1 MVHQSE
7 DQLFKYATK
16 EDGIGLLKL
25 LKESNANIKEIDF
38 KSENLTYNPTELI
51 ELDPKIYKTDMILEL
66 DHLIV
71 LTEFQSTIVKTID
84 EKRYR
89 LYTALVDYAKRNN
102 KPLILIVIST
112 AEKTKIKQYKIN
124 KDCVFTIP
132 IVSLK
137 DFDGD
142 KIINNIENK
151 IKNNQKITRHEMLNL
166 ALYPFMSSKKP
177 LDKQI
182 EKTVKTLDEVRKSM
196 KCSSDFVFGIELL
209 IVEKFIKNERQ
220 HKKLT
225 NILRD
230 TMKIIDEWRQEDYE
244 NGKKEGKEEEK
255 INTAKNMLKENY
267 TIKQIATIT
276 QLNIESIKQIKAEF
290 GKLYKK
296 LLKPKNN
303 TTKLI

>member
-16 EDGIGLLKL
+16 EDGFGLLKL

-166 ALYPFMSSKKP
+166 ALAPFMSSKKP

-196 KCSSDFVFGIELL
+196 KCGSDFVFGIELL

-290 GKLYKK
+290 GK
-296 LLKPKNN
+296 
-303 TTKLI
+303 

>member
-16 EDGIGLLKL
+16 EDGFGLLKL

-38 KSENLTYNPTELI
+38 ESENLTYNPTELV

-84 EKRYR
+84 EKQYR

-166 ALYPFMSSKKP
+166 ALAPFMSSKKP

-182 EKTVKTLDEVRKSM
+182 EKTVKTLDEVRKSI

-244 NGKKEGKEEEK
+244 NGKKEEK

-267 TIKQIATIT
+267 SIKQIAKIT
-276 QLNIESIKQIKAEF
+276 QLNIESIKQIKTEF
-290 GKLYKK
+290 GK
-296 LLKPKNN
+296 
-303 TTKLI
+303 

>member
-16 EDGIGLLKL
+16 EDGFGLLKL
-25 LKESNANIKEIDF
+25 LKESNANIKKIDF

-166 ALYPFMSSKKP
+166 ALAPFMSSKKP

-196 KCSSDFVFGIELL
+196 KCGSDFVFGIELL

-290 GKLYKK
+290 GK
-296 LLKPKNN
+296 
-303 TTKLI
+303 

>member
-16 EDGIGLLKL
+16 EDGFGLLKL

-166 ALYPFMSSKKP
+166 ALAPFMSSKKP

-244 NGKKEGKEEEK
+244 NGKKERKEEEK

-290 GKLYKK
+290 GK
-296 LLKPKNN
+296 
-303 TTKLI
+303 

>member
-16 EDGIGLLKL
+16 EDGFGLLKL

-137 DFDGD
+137 DFEGD

-151 IKNNQKITRHEMLNL
+151 IKTNQKITRHEMLNL
-166 ALYPFMSSKKP
+166 ALAPFMSSKKP

-290 GKLYKK
+290 GK
-296 LLKPKNN
+296 
-303 TTKLI
+303 

>member
-1 MVHQSE
+1 MVHHSE

-25 LKESNANIKEIDF
+25 LKESNTNIKEIDF
-38 KSENLTYNPTELI
+38 KSENLTYNPTELV

-166 ALYPFMSSKKP
+166 ALAPFMSSKKP

-290 GKLYKK
+290 GK
-296 LLKPKNN
+296 
-303 TTKLI
+303 

>member
-16 EDGIGLLKL
+16 EDGFGLLKL

-137 DFDGD
+137 DVDGD

-166 ALYPFMSSKKP
+166 ALAPFMSSKKP

-290 GKLYKK
+290 GK
-296 LLKPKNN
+296 
-303 TTKLI
+303 

>member
-16 EDGIGLLKL
+16 EDGFGLLKL

-38 KSENLTYNPTELI
+38 ESENLTYNPTELV

-71 LTEFQSTIVKTID
+71 LTEFQSTIVKTPD

-102 KPLILIVIST
+102 KPIILIVIST
-112 AEKTKIKQYKIN
+112 AEKTKINEYKIN

-166 ALYPFMSSKKP
+166 ALAPFMSSKKP
-177 LDKQI
+177 LNKQI

-290 GKLYKK
+290 GK
-296 LLKPKNN
+296 
-303 TTKLI
+303 

>member
-16 EDGIGLLKL
+16 EDGFGLLKL

-102 KPLILIVIST
+102 KPIMLIVIST

-166 ALYPFMSSKKP
+166 ALAPFMSSKKP
-177 LDKQI
+177 LNKQI

-290 GKLYKK
+290 GK
-296 LLKPKNN
+296 
-303 TTKLI
+303 

>member
-16 EDGIGLLKL
+16 EDGFGLLKL

-38 KSENLTYNPTELI
+38 ESENLTYNPTELV

-166 ALYPFMSSKKP
+166 ALAPFMSSKKP
-177 LDKQI
+177 LNKQI

-225 NILRD
+225 NILRY

-244 NGKKEGKEEEK
+244 NGKQEGKEEEK

-290 GKLYKK
+290 GK
-296 LLKPKNN
+296 
-303 TTKLI
+303 

>member
-16 EDGIGLLKL
+16 EDGFGLLKL

-51 ELDPKIYKTDMILEL
+51 ELDSKIYKTDMILEL

-166 ALYPFMSSKKP
+166 ALAPFMSSKKP

-290 GKLYKK
+290 GK
-296 LLKPKNN
+296 
-303 TTKLI
+303 

>member
-38 KSENLTYNPTELI
+38 ESENLTYNPTELV

-71 LTEFQSTIVKTID
+71 LTEFQSTIVKTPD

-102 KPLILIVIST
+102 KPIILIVIST
-112 AEKTKIKQYKIN
+112 AEKTKINEYKIN

-166 ALYPFMSSKKP
+166 ALAPFMSSKKP

-290 GKLYKK
+290 GK
-296 LLKPKNN
+296 
-303 TTKLI
+303 

>member
-16 EDGIGLLKL
+16 EDGFGLLKL

-102 KPLILIVIST
+102 KPIILIVIST
-112 AEKTKIKQYKIN
+112 AEKTKINEYKIN

-166 ALYPFMSSKKP
+166 ALAPFMSSKKP
-177 LDKQI
+177 LNKQI

-244 NGKKEGKEEEK
+244 NGKKEEK

-267 TIKQIATIT
+267 SIKQIAKIT

-290 GKLYKK
+290 GK
-296 LLKPKNN
+296 
-303 TTKLI
+303 

>member
-16 EDGIGLLKL
+16 EDGFGLLKL

-38 KSENLTYNPTELI
+38 KSENLTYNPTELV

-132 IVSLK
+132 IISLK

-166 ALYPFMSSKKP
+166 ALAPFMSSKKP

-290 GKLYKK
+290 GK
-296 LLKPKNN
+296 
-303 TTKLI
+303 

>member
-16 EDGIGLLKL
+16 EDGFGLLKL

-38 KSENLTYNPTELI
+38 ESENLTYNPTELI

-132 IVSLK
+132 IISLK

-166 ALYPFMSSKKP
+166 ALAPFMSSKKP

-244 NGKKEGKEEEK
+244 NRKKEGKEEEK

-290 GKLYKK
+290 GK
-296 LLKPKNN
+296 
-303 TTKLI
+303 

>member
-16 EDGIGLLKL
+16 EDGFGLLKL

-166 ALYPFMSSKKP
+166 AIAPFMSSKKP

-182 EKTVKTLDEVRKSM
+182 EKTVKTLDEVRKSR

-290 GKLYKK
+290 GK
-296 LLKPKNN
+296 
-303 TTKLI
+303 

>member
-16 EDGIGLLKL
+16 EDGFGLLKL

-38 KSENLTYNPTELI
+38 KSENLTYNPTELV

-71 LTEFQSTIVKTID
+71 LTEFQSTIVKTPD

-166 ALYPFMSSKKP
+166 ALAPFMSSKKP

-267 TIKQIATIT
+267 SIKQIATIT

-290 GKLYKK
+290 GK
-296 LLKPKNN
+296 
-303 TTKLI
+303 

>member
-38 KSENLTYNPTELI
+38 KSENLTYNPTELV

-71 LTEFQSTIVKTID
+71 LTEFQSTIVKTPD

-166 ALYPFMSSKKP
+166 ALAPFMSSKKP
-177 LDKQI
+177 LNKQI

-244 NGKKEGKEEEK
+244 NGKQQGKEEEK

-267 TIKQIATIT
+267 SIKQIAKIT

-290 GKLYKK
+290 GK
-296 LLKPKNN
+296 
-303 TTKLI
+303 

>member
-38 KSENLTYNPTELI
+38 ESENLTYTPTELV

-71 LTEFQSTIVKTID
+71 LTEFQSTIVKTPD

-102 KPLILIVIST
+102 KPIMLIVIST

-137 DFDGD
+137 DFDGE

-166 ALYPFMSSKKP
+166 ALAPFMSSKKP
-177 LDKQI
+177 LNKQI

-244 NGKKEGKEEEK
+244 NGKQQGKEEEK

-267 TIKQIATIT
+267 TVKQISKIT
-276 QLNIESIKQIKAEF
+276 QLNIESIKQIKTEF
-290 GKLYKK
+290 GK
-296 LLKPKNN
+296 
-303 TTKLI
+303 

>member
-38 KSENLTYNPTELI
+38 ESKNLTYNPTELI

-71 LTEFQSTIVKTID
+71 LTEFQSTIVKTPD

-102 KPLILIVIST
+102 KPIILIVIST
-112 AEKTKIKQYKIN
+112 AEKTKINEYKIN

-166 ALYPFMSSKKP
+166 ALAPFMSSKKP
-177 LDKQI
+177 LNKQI

-244 NGKKEGKEEEK
+244 NGKQEGKEEEK

-290 GKLYKK
+290 GK
-296 LLKPKNN
+296 
-303 TTKLI
+303 

>member
-16 EDGIGLLKL
+16 EDGFGLLKL

-166 ALYPFMSSKKP
+166 ALAPFMSSKKP

-182 EKTVKTLDEVRKSM
+182 EKTVKTLDEIRKSM

-244 NGKKEGKEEEK
+244 NRKKEGKEEEK

-290 GKLYKK
+290 GK
-296 LLKPKNN
+296 
-303 TTKLI
+303 

>member
-38 KSENLTYNPTELI
+38 ESENLTYNPTELV

-66 DHLIV
+66 DYLIV
-71 LTEFQSTIVKTID
+71 LTEFQSTIVKTPD

-102 KPLILIVIST
+102 KPIMLIVIST

-166 ALYPFMSSKKP
+166 ALAPFMSSKKP
-177 LDKQI
+177 LNKQI

-209 IVEKFIKNERQ
+209 IVEKFIKNEKQ

-244 NGKKEGKEEEK
+244 NGKKEEK

-267 TIKQIATIT
+267 SIKQIAKIT

-290 GKLYKK
+290 GK
-296 LLKPKNN
+296 
-303 TTKLI
+303 

>member
-16 EDGIGLLKL
+16 EDGFGLLKL

-38 KSENLTYNPTELI
+38 ESENLTYNPTELV

-112 AEKTKIKQYKIN
+112 AEKTKIKEYKIN

-166 ALYPFMSSKKP
+166 ALAPFMSSKKP

-209 IVEKFIKNERQ
+209 IIEKFIKNERQ

-244 NGKKEGKEEEK
+244 NGKQEGKEEEK

-267 TIKQIATIT
+267 TIKQIAKIT
-276 QLNIESIKQIKAEF
+276 QLNIESIKQIKAES
-290 GKLYKK
+290 GK
-296 LLKPKNN
+296 
-303 TTKLI
+303 

>member
-38 KSENLTYNPTELI
+38 ESENLTYNPTELV

-71 LTEFQSTIVKTID
+71 LTEFQSTIVKTPD

-102 KPLILIVIST
+102 KPIILIVIST
-112 AEKTKIKQYKIN
+112 AEKTKINEYKIN

-166 ALYPFMSSKKP
+166 ALAPFMSSKKP
-177 LDKQI
+177 LNKQI

-244 NGKKEGKEEEK
+244 NGKQQGKEEEK

-290 GKLYKK
+290 GK
-296 LLKPKNN
+296 
-303 TTKLI
+303 

>member
-38 KSENLTYNPTELI
+38 ESENLTYNPTELI

-166 ALYPFMSSKKP
+166 ALAPFMSSKKP

-290 GKLYKK
+290 GK
-296 LLKPKNN
+296 
-303 TTKLI
+303 

>member
-38 KSENLTYNPTELI
+38 ESENLTYNPTELV

-71 LTEFQSTIVKTID
+71 LTEFQSTIVKTPD

-166 ALYPFMSSKKP
+166 ALAPFMSSKKP

-290 GKLYKK
+290 GK
-296 LLKPKNN
+296 
-303 TTKLI
+303 

>member
-38 KSENLTYNPTELI
+38 ESENLTYNPTELV

-71 LTEFQSTIVKTID
+71 LTEFQSTIVKTPD

-102 KPLILIVIST
+102 KPIILIVIST
-112 AEKTKIKQYKIN
+112 AEKTKINEYKIN

-166 ALYPFMSSKKP
+166 ALAPFMSSKKP
-177 LDKQI
+177 LNKQI

-244 NGKKEGKEEEK
+244 NGKKEEK

-267 TIKQIATIT
+267 TIKQIAKIT

-290 GKLYKK
+290 GK
-296 LLKPKNN
+296 
-303 TTKLI
+303 

>member
-25 LKESNANIKEIDF
+25 LKESNTNIKEIDF
-38 KSENLTYNPTELI
+38 ESENLTYNPTELV

-71 LTEFQSTIVKTID
+71 LTEFQSTIVKTPD

-102 KPLILIVIST
+102 KPIMLIVIST
-112 AEKTKIKQYKIN
+112 TEKTKIKEYKIN

-166 ALYPFMSSKKP
+166 ALAPFMSSKKP

-244 NGKKEGKEEEK
+244 NGKKEGKEEGKEEEK

-267 TIKQIATIT
+267 TIKQIAKIT

-290 GKLYKK
+290 GK
-296 LLKPKNN
+296 
-303 TTKLI
+303 

>member
-16 EDGIGLLKL
+16 EDGFGLLKL

-38 KSENLTYNPTELI
+38 ESENLTYNLTELV

-112 AEKTKIKQYKIN
+112 AEKTKIKEYKIN

-151 IKNNQKITRHEMLNL
+151 IKNNQKITSHEMLNL
-166 ALYPFMSSKKP
+166 ALAPFMSSKKP

-244 NGKKEGKEEEK
+244 NGKQEGKEEEK

-267 TIKQIATIT
+267 TIKQIAKIT
-276 QLNIESIKQIKAEF
+276 QLNIESIKQIKAES
-290 GKLYKK
+290 GK
-296 LLKPKNN
+296 
-303 TTKLI
+303 

>member
-38 KSENLTYNPTELI
+38 ESENLTYNPTELV

-71 LTEFQSTIVKTID
+71 LTEFQPTIVKTPD

-166 ALYPFMSSKKP
+166 ALAPFMSSKKP

-290 GKLYKK
+290 GK
-296 LLKPKNN
+296 
-303 TTKLI
+303 